1 MKYNL
6 TYEEYEKQKENSH
19 KPIGIMFSLAI
30 VFFVSIGAMIGFSA
44 EGKIIG
50 LIGGGLLGLLSVLV
64 FGGIA
69 VGLIMANEPPFPPF
83 CIYEYFEEKKEK
95 VISIKNVGKKDYI
108 GIHPVYKA
116 SNQFIV
122 ETNKERYIT
131 EIKENKVFSSKKH
144 PL

>member
-6 TYEEYEKQKENSH
+6 TYEEYKQQKENSN
-19 KPIGIMFSLAI
+19 KPIGIIFSIAI
-30 VFFVSIGAMIGFSA
+30 VFFVGIGAMIGFSA

-50 LIGGGLLGLLSVLV
+50 LISGGLLGLLSVLV
-64 FGGIA
+64 FGSIS

-83 CIYEYFEEKKEK
+83 CIYEYFEEKKET
-95 VISIKNVGKKDYI
+95 VISIKNVGKKEFI
-108 GIHPVYKA
+108 GVHPVYKA

-122 ETNKERYIT
+122 TTDKETYIL

-144 PL
+144 PQ